1 MCSRT
6 ETGYR
11 WKMNA
16 CNGQLNLFPT
26 HGIAKHRSANKAAIE
41 VSENAVRIL
50 FSLCILSRTHTQF
63 PSYKD
68 TFIEFEHRKA
78 LSQCTTDCNSVA
90 LLQNI
95 NLQNF
100 SKDKNQNNIQV
111 TASSGSKATYHHL
124 IQHQHCRSQL
134 KLPFQ
139 QKQHTSN
146 LKDKPNLF
154 KTQKKTPLFPRLKK
168 QGSFTYVTHSS
179 FTAVPLIQGKRG
191 CFYTASADMYFLQE
205 KLIPLPQRT
214 GNNIL

>member
-78 LSQCTTDCNSVA
+78 IS
-90 LLQNI
+90 
-95 NLQNF
+95 
-100 SKDKNQNNIQV
+100 
-111 TASSGSKATYHHL
+111 
-124 IQHQHCRSQL
+124 
-134 KLPFQ
+134 
-139 QKQHTSN
+139 
-146 LKDKPNLF
+146 
-154 KTQKKTPLFPRLKK
+154 
-168 QGSFTYVTHSS
+168 
-179 FTAVPLIQGKRG
+179 
-191 CFYTASADMYFLQE
+191 
-205 KLIPLPQRT
+205 
-214 GNNIL
+214 